1 MNGDLSGDTKDVK
14 SVGLAPEENSKSADS
29 GAANLKSTDLKSTV
43 FSKKDSIFA
52 VAMLVC
58 GFLYWNLM
66 VSQGPGAGVTL
77 FAIILCGIVG
87 IYLHGNGV
95 KQTKGSIACLLIIGL
110 SAFQFFIFDLTP
122 LSFFNFI
129 FLTVAAVYWI
139 CYVTRRRLD
148 QKLSIYFLGD
158 MINQFLLVPFHNF
171 LCCFASLK
179 PAKKD
184 GNFGRN
190 LLSALVGVVIF
201 FPILA
206 LVVNLLVSA
215 DAAFESLLSNFKFSL
230 SVDAVEYLVEIILG
244 IPVACYIYG
253 IVYGNLKK
261 RHTGY
266 ISVASMDKQALGLR
280 FAPKV
285 PVFSG
290 LTVLN
295 GIYLLFFIAQGSYL
309 FSAFASHLP
318 ETMTYAEYA
327 RRGFFELCGVAAINL
342 MVIGVAYLITKRN
355 EDQVVSKGLKAEIL
369 TICGFTVL
377 LIGTALSKMG
387 LYIHY
392 YGLTQL
398 RVYTTWF
405 MALLLFMFVIVALR
419 QFLKFNGSKI
429 VIIGFVLSFLVLTYG
444 NVDGMIAKYNI
455 DRYREGTLLSVDT
468 QALMDLSDGAVPH
481 MVALYHETD
490 NQVLKGQ
497 LKFAITKVY
506 GGDVRDL
513 YGDTYEEGFYPED
526 TTVVV
531 LPMRTDWRCF
541 NLQSYQADQL
551 KETL

>member
-1 MNGDLSGDTKDVK
+1 MNGELSGETK
-14 SVGLAPEENSKSADS
+14 
-29 GAANLKSTDLKSTV
+29 DLKSTV
-43 FSKKDSIFA
+43 FSKKDRIFGA
-52 VAMLVC
+52 VMLVC

-66 VSQGPGAGVTL
+66 VSEGPGVGVTV
-77 FAIILCGIVG
+77 FALLLCGIVG
-87 IYLHGNGV
+87 AYLHLNGV
-95 KQTKGSIACLLIIGL
+95 KQTKESLACLLIIGL

-122 LSFFNFI
+122 ISFFNFI
-129 FLTVAAVYWI
+129 FLSVAVVYWV
-139 CYVTRRRLD
+139 CYATGRRLD
-148 QKLSIYFLGD
+148 RQLSIYFLGD
-158 MINQFLLVPFHNF
+158 MINQLLIVPFYNF

-179 PAKKD
+179 PVKKD

-190 LLSALVGVVIF
+190 VLSALVGVVIF

-206 LVVNLLVSA
+206 LVVNLLINA
-215 DAAFESLLSNFKFSL
+215 DAAFESLLSNFRFSL
-230 SVDAVEYLVEIILG
+230 SVDMVEYLIQIILG
-244 IPVACYIYG
+244 IPVACYLYG
-253 IVYGNLKK
+253 LVYGNLKN
-261 RHTGY
+261 RHTTY
-266 ISVASMDKQALGLR
+266 ISVTSMDVNALALQ
-280 FAPKV
+280 FAPRI
-285 PVFSG
+285 PVFSA

-295 GIYLLFFIAQGSYL
+295 GIYLLFFFAQGSYL

-342 MVIGVAYLITKRN
+342 MIIGVAYLVTKRN
-355 EDQVVSKGLKAEIL
+355 EEISKPKAEEPSKNSTEEGGKFHDIPKGLKVEIL
-369 TICGFTVL
+369 ALCGFTLL

-405 MALLLFMFVIVALR
+405 MALLLFVFIIIAVR
-419 QFLKFNGSKI
+419 QFVKFNGAKI

-468 QALMDLSDGAVPH
+468 QALIDLSDGAVPH
-481 MVALYHETD
+481 MVELYHETD
-490 NQVLKGQ
+490 NPVLKGQ
-497 LKFAITKVY
+497 LKFAITKIY

-513 YGDTYEEGFYPED
+513 YGDAYEEGFYPED

-541 NLQSYQADQL
+541 NLQSYKADQL
-551 KETL
+551 KENL